1 MIGTIR
7 QLMRNRK
14 IARRIARDDERE
26 RLLESEGGR
35 RAYWEGLAAE
45 CAESS
50 LIALLEQA
58 LAYPGD
64 IVECGV
70 FRGDSLRRIAKTVK
84 ERAPGKTVFGLD
96 SFEGFPP
103 GGITSLD
110 ISSSLR
116 SQTRLEG
123 KFKGA
128 DDVPARLMHFAKAFD
143 IDLDLRRGYFE
154 ATLPGIRDRDFC
166 FIHID
171 CDTYSGHVEVLE
183 ALYDRLVPGGVI
195 VYDDYGSEAWPG
207 ATRAVD
213 EFLADKADTIRKSEE
228 RIRPA
233 WYSIKVA

>member
-14 IARRIARDDERE
+14 IARRIARDDQRE
-26 RLLESEGGR
+26 SFLESASGQSE
-35 RAYWEGLAAE
+35 YWETLAAE
-45 CAESS
+45 CSDSS

-58 LAYPGD
+58 LSHPGD
-64 IVECGV
+64 VVECGV

-84 ERAPGKTVFGLD
+84 EMAPDRTVFGLD

-103 GGITSLD
+103 GGITNLD
-110 ISSSLR
+110 ISSLR
-116 SQTRLEG
+116 SKTRLEG

-128 DDVPARLMHFAKAFD
+128 DDVPARLMRFAGTFE
-143 IDLDLRRGYFE
+143 INLDLRTGYFE
-154 ATLPGIRDRDFC
+154 KTLPEIKDRDFC

-183 ALYDRLVPGGVI
+183 ALYDRLTPGGII
-195 VYDDYGSEAWPG
+195 VYDDYGSDAWPG

-213 EFLADKADTIRKSEE
+213 EFFAEKPETILKSED
-228 RIRPA
+228 RSQPA
-233 WYSIKVA
+233 WYSVKVG

>member
-14 IARRIARDDERE
+14 IARRIARDDQRE
-26 RLLESEGGR
+26 ILLESESGR
-35 RAYWEGLAAE
+35 DTYWDTLAAE
-45 CAESS
+45 SAESS

-58 LAYPGD
+58 LDHPGD

-84 ERAPGKTVFGLD
+84 ETAPDRTVFGLD

-110 ISSSLR
+110 ITSLR
-116 SQTRLEG
+116 SKTRLEG

-128 DDVPARLMHFAKAFD
+128 DDVPARLTRFAKAFD
-143 IDLDLRRGYFE
+143 IDLDLRKGYFE
-154 ATLPGIRDRDFC
+154 ATLPGIKDRDFC

-183 ALYDRLVPGGVI
+183 ALYDRLTPGGII
-195 VYDDYGSEAWPG
+195 VYDDYGSDAWPG

-213 EFLADKADTIRKSEE
+213 EFFAEKPETILKSEV
-228 RIRPA
+228 RSHPA
-233 WYSIKVA
+233 WYSVKAG